1 MITPDRL
8 NRLLQNDRLAV
19 QALMAILF
27 LLAAL
32 YTLFGVGMEMSAIEM
47 TAMNALPDMPHMAMR
62 PGWSAGYVLLVI
74 AMWWVMMAAM
84 MLPGAAPAIL
94 LHIALT
100 RANAA
105 PRVAL
110 VGSFAF
116 LGGYL
121 VLWGVFSIFAAS
133 VQWAL
138 ESTGLMS
145 ASMMSLTDGALGG
158 GVLLAAGVY
167 QLSPLKRACLA
178 HCRGP
183 ADFLTRHRKPGIAGA
198 FRMGCAH
205 AVFCLGCCWGLMAML
220 FVGGVMN
227 LYWIVGLTAWV
238 TLEKTTRIGAVLAPW
253 SGIALVAWGLA
264 LIIF

>member
-32 YTLFGVGMEMSAIEM
+32 YTLFGVGMEMSALEM
-47 TAMNALPDMPHMAMR
+47 TARDALRDMPDMATAPD
-62 PGWSAGYVLLVI
+62 WSAGRWLVVI

-94 LHIALT
+94 LHAALT
-100 RANAA
+100 RADAA
-105 PRVAL
+105 SSAA
-110 VGSFAF
+110 SFAF

-121 VLWGVFSIFAAS
+121 VMWGLFSVMAAS

-145 ASMMSLTDGALGG
+145 ASMMSLTSGVLGG
-158 GVLLAAGVY
+158 GILLAAGVY

-183 ADFLTRHRKPGIAGA
+183 ADFLTTHRRPGITGA
-198 FRMGCAH
+198 LRMGREH
-205 AVFCLGCCWGLMAML
+205 AVFCLGCCWGLMALL

-227 LYWIVGLTAWV
+227 LYWIVGLTALV
-238 TLEKTTRIGAVLAPW
+238 TLEKTTRIGSAIAQL
-253 SGIALVAWGLA
+253 SGIALAVWGVV
-264 LIIF
+264 LIIL